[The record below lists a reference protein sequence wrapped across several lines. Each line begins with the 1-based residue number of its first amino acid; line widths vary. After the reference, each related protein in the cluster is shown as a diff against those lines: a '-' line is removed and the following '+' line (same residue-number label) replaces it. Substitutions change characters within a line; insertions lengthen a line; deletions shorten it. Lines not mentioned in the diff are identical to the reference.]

1 VKILICDPIAEDGL
15 ALLRQRAQV
24 DVMTNLSISEL
35 AERIPA
41 YHAVIVRSQ
50 TYIGE
55 TIIAAGT
62 RLRVIGRAGV
72 GVDNIDVD
80 AASQRG
86 IIVVNAPTAANVA
99 AAEHTLALMFSLARG
114 LPQADASLK
123 AGHWQ
128 RSRFLGIELRGKT
141 LGIVGLGHIGAEL
154 ARRAVALEMQV
165 IAVDPFVTREYAQ
178 RLGVT
183 TCAMS
188 DLLATADFISIHVPL
203 TPATRGL
210 IGANEL
216 SQMKKSARL
225 INCARGGIVD
235 ESALAE
241 ALAQG
246 QISGAG
252 VDVFEEEPPS
262 TSPLLLNREIQ
273 SRIVV
278 TPHLAASTEE
288 AQIGAAVEVARQ
300 VIAVLDGEPARYAV
314 NAPAILPETMVALA
328 PYVALGEKLGYLYA
342 QLVDGPLDHLEIDY
356 GGEIAEYDTTPIKA
370 AVVKG
375 FLRAATPEHITLVN
389 ALLLA
394 KNRGLTIIERKSTTS
409 AESYANLL
417 SVRTDGE
424 QFVCEL
430 AGTVH
435 GTEPHIVRINQYWVD
450 MVIPSSGYLLFCYH
464 SDRPGMIGN
473 IGSMLGNA
481 DVNISFMQVGRRAP
495 RGEAMMVLGLDD
507 GVPDELYQQIVA
519 EADIKAARLAHL

>member
-1 VKILICDPIAEDGL
+1 MKILICDPIAEDGL

-24 DVMTNLSISEL
+24 DVLTNLSLGEL
-35 AERIPA
+35 VQQIPA

-50 TYIGE
+50 THIGASV
-55 TIIAAGT
+55 IAAGT

-99 AAEHTLALMFSLARG
+99 AAEHALALMFALARG
-114 LPQADASLK
+114 LPQADASMK
-123 AGHWQ
+123 AGLWQ
-128 RSRFLGIELRGKT
+128 RSRFLGIELRGKI
-141 LGIVGLGHIGAEL
+141 LGVVGLGHIGAEL
-154 ARRAVALEMQV
+154 ARRAVALGMQV
-165 IAVDPFVTREYAQ
+165 VAFDPFVTREYAQ

-183 TCAMS
+183 TTTLSEM
-188 DLLATADFISIHVPL
+188 LAVADFVSIHVPL
-203 TPATRGL
+203 TQATRGL
-210 IGANEL
+210 IGAEEL
-216 SQMKKSARL
+216 SHMKKSARL
-225 INCARGGIVD
+225 VNCARGGIVD
-235 ESALAE
+235 ESSLADALAR
-241 ALAQG
+241 G
-246 QISGAG
+246 QIAGAG

-262 TSPLLLNREIQ
+262 SSPLLRNREIWD
-273 SRIVV
+273 RIVL
-278 TPHLAASTEE
+278 TPHLGASTEE
-288 AQIGAAVEVARQ
+288 AQVGAAVEVARQ
-300 VIAVLDGEPARYAV
+300 VIAVLNGEPARYAV
-314 NAPAILPETMVALA
+314 NAPAILPETMIALA

-342 QLVDGPLDHLEIDY
+342 QLVDGPLDRLEIDY

-394 KNRGLTIIERKSTTS
+394 KNRGLTIVERKSTTT

-417 SVRTDGE
+417 SVRADGE

-450 MVIPSSGYLLFCYH
+450 MVIPSSGYLMFCYH
-464 SDRPGMIGN
+464 SDRPGMIGS

-507 GVPDELYQQIVA
+507 SVPDELYQRIVA
-519 EADIKAARLAHL
+519 ESDIRAARLAHL